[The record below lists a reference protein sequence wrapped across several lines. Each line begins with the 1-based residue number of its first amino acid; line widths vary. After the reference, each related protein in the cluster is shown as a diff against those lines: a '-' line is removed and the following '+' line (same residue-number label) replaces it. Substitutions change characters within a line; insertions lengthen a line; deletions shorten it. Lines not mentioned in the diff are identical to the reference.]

1 MDFQL
6 YARVLWRFRVLVVC
20 GVLLASTLALLSVVQ
35 VSADGLKYRQKEL
48 WSSTMRVGVTQK
60 GFPWGRLF
68 ALEPTQTGEANPNS
82 QDPGIPVA
90 DPNRL
95 NNLAVLYAELAMSDQ
110 VRTLMRQEGGPVAG
124 KIIATPLVRG
134 EARIPLPLID
144 VTAIAISPVSAIKLA
159 KRNASA
165 LGAYVRQQQREN
177 SVPASDRVVVEPI
190 MSPRRATVYQ
200 PRSKTIPIVVFL
212 AVMLGTCGIA
222 FLLENVRPR
231 PSEPDAADEARHVA
245 TRRTA

>member
-6 YARVLWRFRVLVVC
+6 YARVLWRFRLLFLL
-20 GVLLASTLALLSVVQ
+20 GLMLALALASLSIVR
-35 VSADGLKYRQKEL
+35 VSSEGLTYRQSEL

-68 ALEPTQTGEANPNS
+68 ALEPTQTDNPNPP
-82 QDPGIPVA
+82 QDSDIPVA

-110 VRTLMRQEGGPVAG
+110 VRTLMRQEGGPVVG
-124 KIIATPLVRG
+124 QIMATPLVRG

-144 VTAIAISPVSAIKLA
+144 VTAVSTSPLSAIQLA
-159 KRNASA
+159 KRNATA
-165 LGAYVRQQQREN
+165 LGAYVRLQQREN
-177 SVPASDRVVVEPI
+177 SVPTTDRVVVEPI

-212 AVMLGTCGIA
+212 AVMFGTCGLA

-231 PSEPDAADEARHVA
+231 PSEPPAADEARHMA